1 MRNPADTQR
10 TPDDM
15 WAKNTLYRLF
25 TRMLV
30 GTGTPLPAA
39 HVVQPLG
46 TKNSL
51 TSRCLVSSKFL
62 GNNGRQ

>member
-10 TPDDM
+10 THGDM

-46 TKNSL
+46 TKEQPDFTL
-51 TSRCLVSSKFL
+51 PD
-62 GNNGRQ
+62 